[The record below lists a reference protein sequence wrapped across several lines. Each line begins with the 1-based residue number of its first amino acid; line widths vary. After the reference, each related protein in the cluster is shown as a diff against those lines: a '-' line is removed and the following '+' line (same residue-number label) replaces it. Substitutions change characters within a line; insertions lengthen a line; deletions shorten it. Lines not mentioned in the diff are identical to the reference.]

1 MWDESQDKRSGWMVQ
16 EMPFI
21 IACLQKNNK
30 NKKITYV
37 CYITYIVE
45 KNK

>member
-30 NKKITYV
+30 NKKNNV
-37 CYITYIVE
+37 CMLHNIYCG
-45 KNK
+45 KK